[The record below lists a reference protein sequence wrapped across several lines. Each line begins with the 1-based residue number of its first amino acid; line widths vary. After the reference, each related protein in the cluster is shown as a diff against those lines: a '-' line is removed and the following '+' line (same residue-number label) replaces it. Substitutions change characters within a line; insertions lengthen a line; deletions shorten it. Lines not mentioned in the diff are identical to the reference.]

1 MYKTD
6 HSLIAQINSVQSS
19 WTAKHYEMF
28 DYMTID
34 EVIAMAG
41 GRALHRSTLVTTLC
55 VLLWPPYVIG
65 RPLYF
70 CLWFL
75 LLLSFFFFS
84 SPVSAVGD

>member
-6 HSLIAQINSVQSS
+6 HSLIAEINSVQSS

-41 GRALHRSTLVTTLC
+41 GRALHRSPLVTTLC
-55 VLLWPPYVIG
+55 VLLWPPYVIAQAII
-65 RPLYF
+65 
-70 CLWFL
+70 FL
-75 LLLSFFFFS
+75 PVVSFFFFFFS